1 MVDSKYYDQT
11 TALQKKLAEQKAAVA
26 AAAKTANA
34 QRATQTDEGVDHQLL
49 NFGKYKGQTPSDIA
63 QTEEGASWLVW
74 AYANVKNRTVCS
86 ELLARDCGWRP
97 PLSTKEA
104 AAVKKNVGKTTD
116 NFDDYDDDIPF

>member
-1 MVDSKYYDQT
+1 MVDFAKR
-11 TALQKKLAEQKAAVA
+11 LADQKAAVA

-34 QRATQTDEGVDHQLL
+34 QRATQTDEGIDHQLL
-49 NFGKYKGQTPSDIA
+49 NFGKYRGQTPSDVA

-74 AYANVKNRTVCS
+74 AYTNVKNRTVCS

-104 AAVKKNVGKTTD
+104 AAVNKNVGKTTD
-116 NFDDYDDDIPF
+116 NFDDYEDDIPF